1 MTTNVGQDLVKHLWK
16 SAVVSG
22 LLAVIV
28 GAAILI
34 WPQISV
40 FVAAIFFG
48 VYLLVSGVAQIV
60 FAFALPVS
68 SAGMR
73 VLLFLT
79 GAASFVL
86 GVLCFK
92 DELNSI
98 LLLAIWIGVGWIA
111 QGIAGT
117 ITAVGDKDI
126 PGRGWQIFSGIIST
140 LAGIVLIVY
149 PISSIVTLTLVVGI
163 WLIVI
168 GVMQIGSGIGI
179 RAATKSAV

>member
-1 MTTNVGQDLVKHLWK
+1 MAPDLRVRRGDLLWRLPIGIRCC
-16 SAVVSG
+16 ADRVRLCVAGVVRG
-22 LLAVIV
+22 HA
-28 GAAILI
+28 GAAV
-34 WPQISV
+34 PH
-40 FVAAIFFG
+40 
-48 VYLLVSGVAQIV
+48 
-60 FAFALPVS
+60 
-68 SAGMR
+68 
-73 VLLFLT
+73 

>member
-1 MTTNVGQDLVKHLWK
+1 MTTSVGQDLVKHLWK
-16 SAVVSG
+16 TAVVSG
-22 LLAVIV
+22 VLAVIV
-28 GAAILI
+28 GAVVLI
-34 WPQISV
+34 WPQV
-40 FVAAIFFG
+40 TLLVAAYAFG
-48 VYLLVSGVAQIV
+48 AYLLISGIAQVV
-60 FAFALPVS
+60 FAFTLPVS

-79 GAASFVL
+79 GAISFVL

-117 ITAVGDKDI
+117 ITAIGDKDL
-126 PGRGWQIFSGIIST
+126 PGRGWQIFSGVIST
-140 LAGIVLIVY
+140 IAGIVLIVY

-168 GVMQIGSGIGI
+168 GVLQIGSGIGI
-179 RAATKSAV
+179 RSATKSSA